1 MNNLYS
7 KILSD
12 AGWTLHK
19 VEPELSSAYLAHQ
32 ATGQI
37 VYLEFYDEDD
47 GADDRTWEAVEALIT
62 KKLKFDNFYRAMEF

>member
-1 MNNLYS
+1 MTNEYS

-19 VEPELSSAYLAHQ
+19 IKPELTSAYLAHQ

-37 VYLEFYDEDD
+37 VYVEFYDEDD
-47 GADDRTWEAVEALIT
+47 VNDDRTWEAVEVLLT
-62 KKLKFDNFYRAMEF
+62 KKFKFNDVYHPEEF